1 MIRMVHDIENPRTDC
16 PNCLIASGMLQN
28 IATGLARGAGGYL
41 GTRLAGPVGGRIGDD
56 VMPLAVEFAA
66 HKVVE
71 KRKRRRKSA
80 YQKELGRQ
88 MKAWKKAH
96 PRAKPGS
103 IMSHAHRKTKAI
115 IKKRQKKRGKG
126 RLPKGRL

>member
-1 MIRMVHDIENPRTDC
+1 MHDIQDKRTDC
-16 PNCLIASGMLQN
+16 PNCLLAAGMLQQ
-28 IATGLARGAGGYL
+28 IATGLARLGGAEL
-41 GTRLAGPVGGRIGDD
+41 GLLIGGPVGAKVGDD
-56 VMPLAVEFAA
+56 LMPLAVEFAA

-71 KRKRRRKSA
+71 KRAKRRKSA

-96 PRAKPGS
+96 PRAAPGS
-103 IMSHAHRKTKAI
+103 IMSNAHKKTRAI
-115 IKKRQKKRGKG
+115 IRKKQKTRGKG